1 MARDGL
7 SKEDALNRMH
17 AQMPLE
23 AKLRQATVAIDNT
36 GDLASTR
43 AQVAAMVKRLAPS
56 RWAVLFWRIVLFV
69 PAALLFAALNAWSW
83 IAG

>member
-23 AKLRQATVAIDNT
+23 AKLRHATMAIDNA

-43 AQVAAMVKRLAPS
+43 AQVAAMAKRLTPTG
-56 RWAVLFWRIVLFV
+56 WTEFLWRIVLFA
-69 PAALLFAALNAWSW
+69 PAALLLAALNVWSW
-83 IAG
+83 IIG